1 VLHNPADSEVAMNL
15 TWIGKFVGFLKSFQD
30 QEGCDLK
37 GLIGFCSKLYDI
49 ASFAQHNSAEQRDDN
64 ENETAGLWRQYTVGH
79 NSTKRE
85 RF

>member
-1 VLHNPADSEVAMNL
+1 MNL

-49 ASFAQHNSAEQRDDN
+49 ASFTQHNSAEQRDDN
-64 ENETAGLWRQYTVGH
+64 ENETAGLWRQYTVSH
-79 NSTKRE
+79 NSTTRE